1 MSDPSPQD
9 FPRGRVA
16 YIAHYFPALTQTFVY
31 REVQALEALGWKIL
45 PYSIRRPT
53 KGISDEAR
61 ELAARTAYLLPLRP
75 LRFLGGNLAALARNP
90 RGYLGALL
98 STAAAR
104 GERARARSLALA
116 HSFGA
121 LCLVRELEAAG
132 VRHIHA
138 HFATTPATL
147 AMAAAGFLGIP
158 FSMTIHARDLFTG
171 ANLLRTKIER
181 AKFVV
186 TISAY
191 NREILASIAPAAAAK
206 IRVVHCGVDLE
217 RFAPAPRD
225 ASPARERPT
234 FLAVGRLVEK
244 KGFRYLVEAAAI
256 LARRRVLVEIRVV
269 GGGPEADA
277 LARRAAELGVAD
289 SVRLEGPLSQERLLP
304 ELRAAD
310 AFVLPCVRAQ
320 DGDQD
325 GIPVSLMEAMA
336 CEIPCVST
344 RISGIPELIE
354 DGKEGLLVPEKDPEA
369 LAGAIERLA
378 ADPALR
384 REYGRAA
391 RKKVEAAFSLAVQ
404 ARELDRLLRS

>member
-1 MSDPSPQD
+1 MTGPSSPD
-9 FPRGRVA
+9 VPRGRIA

-31 REVQALEALGWKIL
+31 REVQALEALGWEVR
-45 PYSIRRPT
+45 PFSIRRPT

-61 ELAARTAYLLPLRP
+61 ELAARTAYLLPLGP
-75 LRFLGGNLAALARNP
+75 LRFLGRNLAALARKP
-90 RGYLGALL
+90 RRYLRALASVL
-98 STAAAR
+98 AAR
-104 GERARARSLALA
+104 GEKISARALSSA
-116 HSFGA
+116 HAFGA
-121 LCLVRELEAAG
+121 LCLARELERAR

-147 AMAAAGFLGIP
+147 AMAAASYLGIP

-171 ANLLRTKIER
+171 ASLLRTKLER

-206 IRVVHCGVDLE
+206 IHVVHCGVDLE
-217 RFAPAPRD
+217 RFSPAARR
-225 ASPARERPT
+225 ASPPRERPT

-244 KGFRYLVEAAAI
+244 KGFRHLVEAAAI
-256 LARRRVLVEIRVV
+256 LARRRVPVEIRIV

-277 LARRAAELGVAD
+277 LARRVAELGVAD

-310 AFVLPCVRAQ
+310 AFVLPCVRAR

-336 CEIPCVST
+336 CEIPCIST

-378 ADPALR
+378 TDPGLR
-384 REYGRAA
+384 SECGRAA
-391 RKKVEAAFSLAVQ
+391 RRKVEAEFSLAIQ
-404 ARELDRLLRS
+404 AREIDRLLRT